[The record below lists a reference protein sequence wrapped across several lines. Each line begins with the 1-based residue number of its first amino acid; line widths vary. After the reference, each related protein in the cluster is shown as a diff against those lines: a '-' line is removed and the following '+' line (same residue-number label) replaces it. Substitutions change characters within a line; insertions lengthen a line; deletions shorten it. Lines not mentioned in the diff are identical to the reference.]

1 MKTGLQVGDKAVI
14 KAKVT
19 PDMFAQFGG
28 EIVHPAYSTVTMV
41 YHMEWAS
48 RKLILP
54 YLTPEEE
61 GMGASVQVKHLAPS
75 GEGEPIEVTA
85 TVTEIRPKSIWTHVS
100 VKNGQRQI
108 GEGHVKQA
116 ILLKE
121 YISRQLT
128 AHQ

>member
-1 MKTGLQVGDKAVI
+1 MKSGLQVGDTAII
-14 KAKVT
+14 KAEVT
-19 PDMFAQFGG
+19 SDMFAQFEG

-54 YLTPEEE
+54 YLTPKEE

-75 GEGEPIEVTA
+75 GQGEQLEITA
-85 TVTEIRPKSIWTHVS
+85 TVTEIRQHSILSKVIVT
-100 VKNGQRQI
+100 NERGTI
-108 GEGHVKQA
+108 GEGYVKQA

-121 YISRQLT
+121 YISKQLT
-128 AHQ
+128 AK